1 MVLFEIK
8 NLSFSYPNQSEKVLS
23 NINLKIEQGDFVSV
37 CGKSGCGKSTLIKHF
52 KSSSAPYGK
61 LEGNIFYKGKD
72 INDVD
77 DRTQAFEIGYV
88 TQNPDNQIVT
98 DKVWHE
104 MAFGLENL
112 GLDLQTMRIRISE
125 MASYFGIQNWFEK
138 NVSELSGGQKQILNL
153 ASVMAMHP
161 EILILD
167 EPTSQLDPIAST
179 EFLHTL
185 KRLNLEFGTTILII
199 EHRLEDVFPISDKI
213 LMMDKGQVLA
223 YDTPKNIGE
232 KLKDNDMFVTFP
244 TPVQI
249 YAKLGQVGECP
260 LTIRDGR
267 KWLDKY
273 IEENNIN
280 VNETFLD
287 VNQSNQES
295 DNSKNVIEAKNVWF
309 RYDKNGNDIVKGLNL
324 EVKENEIFCILGGNG
339 TGKSTT
345 LSLLSSVNKPYR
357 GKILIDGKDINKYK
371 SNELFNGTLAMLPQN
386 PQTLFVSDTVENDL
400 LEMFSTMKIS
410 KAEKEEK
417 LKQVIEETEIS
428 NLLKSHPYDLSGG
441 EQQRVALAKILLLNP
456 KIILLDEPTKSL
468 DGFYKNKLAKILNKM
483 KQNGRTFLI
492 VSHDVEF
499 CAKNADT
506 CAMFFNG
513 NLVTKQ
519 KTREFFI
526 GNNFYT
532 TATNRMARHIFKNAV
547 VIEDVIKL
555 CEKN

>member
-1 MVLFEIK
+1 MVLFEIE
-8 NLSFSYPNQSEKVLS
+8 NLSFTYPNQNRKVLS

-52 KSSSAPYGK
+52 KSCSSPYGK
-61 LEGNIFYKGKD
+61 LEGKIYYKGL
-72 INDVD
+72 NLNEVD

-112 GLDLQTMRIRISE
+112 GLDLQTMRIRVAE
-125 MASYFGIQNWFEK
+125 MASYFGIQNWFDK

-153 ASVMAMHP
+153 ASIMAMHP

-199 EHRLEDVFPISDKI
+199 EHRLEDVFPISDKV
-213 LMMDKGQVLA
+213 LMLDSGKVLA
-223 YDTPKNIGE
+223 YDTPKYIGE
-232 KLKDNDMFVTFP
+232 NLKDNDMFVAFP

-249 YAKLGQVGECP
+249 YQKLGQIGECP
-260 LTIRDGR
+260 LTIKDGR
-267 KWLDKY
+267 KWIDDY
-273 IEENNIN
+273 IQNNKINTNYDNNI
-280 VNETFLD
+280 LD
-287 VNQSNQES
+287 ISSKNN
-295 DNSKNVIEAKNVWF
+295 NKNVIEAKNVWF
-309 RYDKNGNDIVKGLNL
+309 RYEKNGDDIVKGLNL

-345 LSLLSSVNKPYR
+345 LSLLSSVKKPYR
-357 GKILIDGKDINKYK
+357 GKIFIDGKDINKYK
-371 SNELFNGTLAMLPQN
+371 SNELFLGTLAMLPQD
-386 PQTLFVSDTVENDL
+386 PQTLFVSDTVKSDL
-400 LEMFSTMKIS
+400 LEVFSYSKIS
-410 KAEKEEK
+410 KEEKENQLQK
-417 LKQVIEETEIS
+417 VIEETEIS
-428 NLLKSHPYDLSGG
+428 HLLNSHPYDLSGG

-468 DGFYKNKLAKILNKM
+468 DAFYKNKLAKILNKM
-483 KQNGRTFLI
+483 KRNGKTFLI

-499 CAKNADT
+499 CAENADT

-519 KTREFFI
+519 KTKEFFI

-532 TATNRMARHIFKNAV
+532 TATNRMTRHIFKNAV
-547 VIEDVIKL
+547 VIEDVLKL
-555 CEKN
+555 CKTN

>member
-77 DRTQAFEIGYV
+77 DRIQAFEIGYV

-287 VNQSNQES
+287 AYELNQE
-295 DNSKNVIEAKNVWF
+295 NNNLKNVIEAKNVWF
-309 RYDKNGNDIVKGLNL
+309 RYDKNGSDVVKGLNL

-410 KAEKEEK
+410 KAEKEDK